1 MKKFEKKKKEKS
13 KKIKEDKNNFDENK
27 VVPLENVL
35 PDIRYGREEHS
46 SSRCCCKRE
55 RIS

>member
-35 PDIRYGREEHS
+35 PDPIW
-46 SSRCCCKRE
+46 KR
-55 RIS
+55 RA